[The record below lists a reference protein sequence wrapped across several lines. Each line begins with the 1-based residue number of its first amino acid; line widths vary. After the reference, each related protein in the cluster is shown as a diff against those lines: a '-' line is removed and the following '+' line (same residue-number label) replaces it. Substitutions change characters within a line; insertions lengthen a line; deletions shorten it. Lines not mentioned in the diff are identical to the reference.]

1 MLLSNY
7 GGDMKK
13 YIVAII
19 VILCTFSCVQ
29 TTKAQE
35 FKVPSSD
42 YYVSDSD
49 VTNFPYSSV
58 VYTSSTYA
66 SGAGSSRASGVVIGR
81 DYVLTAAHVMNGK
94 SAMDVKPALESNKA
108 EPFGHWSV
116 DMVKSHMSEHY
127 TSGRSYHDY
136 AILKINPRKNADGT
150 ETHIGDVVKPLTV
163 MTNAK
168 NKSYFKG
175 DDLALMGYPTFSKF
189 TQHFSNF
196 KITNM
201 DDDYRLIGDVK
212 SSGGM
217 SGGPL
222 LNNAAQVLGTY
233 HGGGHVSTMIDAKVD
248 NSILPWGLDQ
258 ETSRIYVCADEA
270 EWELKRKLIKPEGN
284 YIEKMNGEKL
294 TPEELDKLRNMKKG
308 YQILSLSD
316 GIVDYQLID
325 GLKMYIGGLTLYPT
339 KATPNR
345 YELVFSENEGEGQMT
360 NLALTYDT
368 EKKLSPNL
376 FKRAGYTFT
385 GWNTQADG
393 SGEGYVAGAVVKNFT
408 SENNGKVTLYAQWA
422 PNQETAS
429 VSYIDDTLDQVITT
443 DSLTGNYGTADT
455 YRTQPLISA
464 YLAKGYKLISDNYPD
479 TGVIYNQAGVHQEFQ
494 VHLTHDS
501 TTELETKTVSRRI
514 HYTYSDGSKALEDDV
529 AKLRFKRNVVTDKV
543 SGDKS
548 YGDWI
553 AEGETQ
559 FNRVETPTI
568 SGFIADRQFIPLKS
582 DITANT
588 KDIELTVVY
597 SAEAK
602 KPETPPSSEGG
613 ATPPQVK
620 DNKKLQDKGNKK
632 AAAKHLP
639 ETREIN
645 SYNLS
650 MIGISLIGL
659 MMLVLLKKKEN

>member
-1 MLLSNY
+1 
-7 GGDMKK
+7 MKK

-94 SAMDVKPALESNKA
+94 SAMDVKPALKSNKA
-108 EPFGHWSV
+108 EPFGRWSV
-116 DMVKSHMSEHY
+116 DMVKSHMSEHFI
-127 TSGRSYHDY
+127 SGFSYNDY

-175 DDLALMGYPTFSKF
+175 DDLALMGYPTFA
-189 TQHFSNF
+189 TNNQHFSNF
-196 KITNM
+196 KITNT
-201 DDDYRLIGDVK
+201 DSNYRLIGNVK

-270 EWELKRKLIKPEGN
+270 EWELKRKLIRPEGN

-316 GIVDYQLID
+316 GIVDYQLKD
-325 GLKMYIGGLTLYPT
+325 GMRMYIGGLTLYPT
-339 KATPNR
+339 KVTPNK
-345 YELVFSENEGEGQMT
+345 YELVFSANEGEGQMP
-360 NLALTYDT
+360 NLELTYDS
-368 EKKLSPNL
+368 EKILVSNL

-393 SGEGYVAGAVVKNFT
+393 SGESYLAAGVVKNLT

-422 PNQETAS
+422 ANQETAS

-443 DSLTGNYGTADT
+443 DSLTGDYGTADT
-455 YRTQPLISA
+455 YSTQPFISA
-464 YLAKGYKLISDNYPD
+464 YLAKGYKLVSDNYPD

-501 TTELETKTVSRRI
+501 KTELETKTVTRRI
-514 HYTYSDGSKALEDDV
+514 HYTYSDGTKALEDDV
-529 AKLRFKRNVVTDKV
+529 EKLHFKRNSVTDMV

-548 YGDWI
+548 YGDWV

-568 SGFIADRQFIPLKS
+568 SGFIADKQFVPLKS

-588 KDIELTVVY
+588 KDIEFTVVY
-597 SAEAK
+597 SAEVK
-602 KPETPPSSEGG
+602 KPETTPSSDQ
-613 ATPPQVK
+613 AP
-620 DNKKLQDKGNKK
+620 KKPQDKGDKKPQNKVSKK
-632 AAAKHLP
+632 ATAKHLP
-639 ETREIN
+639 KTGEVK
-645 SYNLS
+645 SYDLT
-650 MIGISLIGL
+650 MIGVSLIGL
-659 MMLVLLKKKEN
+659 MMLVLLKKREN